1 MPRARDPMYRE
12 HFKTVVISEWRC
24 NICTGRAGRRT
35 RTRQKAIHHSKKH
48 HPNVGA
54 THLEKRSN
62 LCIDFTAVEF
72 SKWRCNIC
80 VGSRGGKGR
89 TMTRKQAMFHE
100 VTKGHSSKV
109 AATFFRNPGIFR
121 LSMEKGNLKWHCQ
134 ICKGGG
140 TMTVNKAVAHEVR
153 CHGGGNGNTTMHR
166 EGTVFE
172 RDDDDD
178 NNDNDDNDNDNDDDD
193 EVSDADND
201 NPASCGKEVDKL
213 LSSGWW
219 RDLYTG
225 NVASWDEGLEATE
238 RDSEAGV
245 GSLHGLL
252 GDRSEADGNTTSV
265 HQEGTSR

>member
-1 MPRARDPMYRE
+1 MPRARDPIYRE
-12 HFKTVVISEWRC
+12 HFKTVAISEWRC

-54 THLEKRSN
+54 THLEN
-62 LCIDFTAVEF
+62 FTTVEF

-121 LSMEKGNLKWHCQ
+121 LSMQKGDLKWHCQ

-140 TMTVNKAVAHEVR
+140 AMTVKKAVAHEVH
-153 CHGGGNGNTTMHR
+153 CHGGGNGGDATSMDRN
-166 EGTVFE
+166 GTVFE
-172 RDDDDD
+172 RDDDDND
-178 NNDNDDNDNDNDDDD
+178 NNDDDNNNDDNDSDDNDDSDD
-193 EVSDADND
+193 DSDNS
-201 NPASCGKEVDKL
+201 ASCNGKEVDKL
-213 LSSGWW
+213 LSSQWW
-219 RDLYTG
+219 ADSSAR
-225 NVASWDEGLEATE
+225 NVASRCEGPEAAEWDLEARAE
-238 RDSEAGV
+238 HND
-245 GSLHGLL
+245 
-252 GDRSEADGNTTSV
+252 GDNDDDNKTATMMP
-265 HQEGTSR
+265 